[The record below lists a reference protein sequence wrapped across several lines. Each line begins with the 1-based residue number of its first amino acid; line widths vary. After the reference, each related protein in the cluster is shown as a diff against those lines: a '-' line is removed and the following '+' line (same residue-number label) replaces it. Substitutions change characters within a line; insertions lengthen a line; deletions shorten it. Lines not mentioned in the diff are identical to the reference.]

1 MAEEQKEQE
10 KTAEEPKGGK
20 KKLILL
26 LLIVLIILLLVG
38 GGTAFYFLKI
48 KKKKKASPPMNATGN
63 VTIQHPKP
71 PPELE
76 ELSKPGIFIN
86 IGSFVVNL
94 ADTDVQRFVKV
105 SVVVEVTNEKVQNE
119 VQKYMPAIK
128 DAIVDLLS
136 SKYYKDI
143 KTPEG
148 RERLKIELLKRL
160 NALIPGGGIKA
171 VYFTSFVVQ
180 TM

>member
-1 MAEEQKEQE
+1 MAEEQQQPV
-10 KTAEEPKGGK
+10 EEGGKGGGK

-26 LLIVLIILLLVG
+26 LLLILILGAAG
-38 GGTAFYFLKI
+38 GGAAYYFFFLK
-48 KKKKKASPPMNATGN
+48 KPKEEKLASANATGN
-63 VTIQHPKP
+63 KTEEKPKP

-76 ELSKPGIFIN
+76 ELAKPGIFVKL
-86 IGSFVVNL
+86 GDFVVNL

-105 SVVVEVTNEKVQNE
+105 SITIEVMNQKVQNQVNE
-119 VQKYMPAIK
+119 YMPALK
-128 DAIVDLLS
+128 DAIIDLIS

-148 RERLKIELLKRL
+148 RERLKIEILKRL
-160 NALIPGGGIKA
+160 NAILPQGGVKA

>member
-1 MAEEQKEQE
+1 MADEQKEQE
-10 KTAEEPKGGK
+10 TQMEGQSGSK
-20 KKLILL
+20 KKLVFFLLVIVVL
-26 LLIVLIILLLVG
+26 LLIIG
-38 GGTAFYFLKI
+38 GGLAFYFIKV
-48 KKKKKASPPMNATGN
+48 KKKKKTPPPLNATGN
-63 VTIQHPKP
+63 VTVQHPKP

-76 ELSKPGIFIN
+76 ELAKPGIFVN

-105 SVVVEVTNEKVQNE
+105 SVVIEVTNEKVQNE
-119 VQKYMPAIK
+119 VQQYMPAIK

>member
-1 MAEEQKEQE
+1 MAEEQKEQQN
-10 KTAEEPKGGK
+10 TEEGQGGGK

-26 LLIVLIILLLVG
+26 LVLLILIIALAG
-38 GGTAFYFLKI
+38 GGAAYYFLVL
-48 KKKKKASPPMNATGN
+48 KKTPKKEQANATQN
-63 VTIQHPKP
+63 RTVEKPKP
-71 PPELE
+71 PPELK
-76 ELSKPGIFIN
+76 ELAKPGIFIKV
-86 IGSFVVNL
+86 GDFVVNL

-105 SVVVEVTNEKVQNE
+105 SITIEVLNEKVQNE
-119 VQKYMPAIK
+119 VNQYMPAIK
-128 DAIVDLLS
+128 DAIIDLLS

-148 RERLKIELLKRL
+148 RERLKIELLKRI
-160 NALIPGGGIKA
+160 NALLPDGGVKT